1 MNVVKHIVVTIVSVC
16 LILGIPFVTTDYFK
30 SLISDNPDAVTS
42 ASVIVDKPSGDYLVF
57 INLDKHTDKE
67 NLSLWYNF
75 FEGKDVS
82 FIFEDI
88 KCYVAKNDVNGLT
101 MAQNFQSR
109 LPENQ
114 MVISTEDG
122 TLMISKAEYN
132 KFDVI
137 VMSQEIADF
146 YSADTLLENDNI
158 DVITVRDEE

>member
-1 MNVVKHIVVTIVSVC
+1 M
-16 LILGIPFVTTDYFK
+16 
-30 SLISDNPDAVTS
+30 
-42 ASVIVDKPSGDYLVF
+42 
-57 INLDKHTDKE
+57 
-67 NLSLWYNF
+67 
-75 FEGKDVS
+75 
-82 FIFEDI
+82 
-88 KCYVAKNDVNGLT
+88 NGLT

-114 MVISTEDG
+114 MIISTEDG

>member
-1 MNVVKHIVVTIVSVC
+1 MSIVKHIIVTVAAIF
-16 LILGIPFVTTDYFK
+16 LILGIPFISTDYFK
-30 SLISDNPDAVTS
+30 ALISDDPDAVTS
-42 ASVIVDKPSGDYLVF
+42 ASVIVDKPSGDYIVF
-57 INLDKHTDKE
+57 INLNKHTNKE
-67 NLSLWYNF
+67 NLALWHDF

-88 KCYVAKNDVNGLT
+88 NCCVAKNDVNGLT

-114 MVISTEDG
+114 MIISAEDS
-122 TLMISKAEYN
+122 TLMLSKAEYN

-146 YSADTLLENDNI
+146 YSADTLFKNSNI
-158 DVITVRDEE
+158 DVIKVKGEE

>member
-1 MNVVKHIVVTIVSVC
+1 MNIVKHIVVTIVSVF

-30 SLISDNPDAVTS
+30 ALISDTPDVVTS
-42 ASVIVDKPSGDYLVF
+42 ASVVVDKPSGDYLVF

-67 NLSLWYNF
+67 NLSLWHDF

-101 MAQNFQSR
+101 IAQNFQSR

-137 VMSQEIADF
+137 VMSREIADF
-146 YSADTLLENDNI
+146 YAADTLLENDNI
-158 DVITVRDEE
+158 DVITIKGEE

>member
-1 MNVVKHIVVTIVSVC
+1 MRIVKHIAVTVAAVFI
-16 LILGIPFVTTDYFK
+16 IIGIPFISTDYFK
-30 SLISDNPDAVTS
+30 ALISDEPDAVTS
-42 ASVIVDKPSGDYLVF
+42 ASVIVDKPSGDYIVF
-57 INLDKHTDKE
+57 INLDKHTDTE
-67 NLSLWYNF
+67 NLSLWHDF

-88 KCYVAKNDVNGLT
+88 KCYAAKNDVNGLT
-101 MAQNFQSR
+101 MARNFQSR

-114 MVISTEDG
+114 MIISVEDG

-146 YSADTLLENDNI
+146 YSADTLFQNSNI
-158 DVITVRDEE
+158 DVINIKGTE